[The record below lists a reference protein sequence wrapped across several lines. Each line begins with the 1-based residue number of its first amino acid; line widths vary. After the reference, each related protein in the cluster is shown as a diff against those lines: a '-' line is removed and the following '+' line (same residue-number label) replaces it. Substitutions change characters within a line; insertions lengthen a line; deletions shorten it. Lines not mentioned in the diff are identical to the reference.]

1 MFSILSNLLHLQK
14 YFKMCNIRML
24 KSTFSNPLSTRN
36 TPISSWFCNDRWLW
50 LSQIIMRKCH
60 KLDLV
65 ITTYWSLQNLI
76 FIKSQSLHSIK
87 RAVIFQI
94 INLWF
99 FTMHDL
105 EFAKHHAPGYG
116 VFLCIGEL
124 WILKLIFISYLWN
137 QKSQLVFCFFTL
149 IYFLK
154 VMVLWVFTIIITWI
168 WIIILLRIF
177 NLSTDYWLPSATK
190 WPKIFYI
197 FRILNNINCSISS
210 LARNITFLLSP
221 CFEFLSARDTW
232 YWLNS
237 LILIYLF

>member
-1 MFSILSNLLHLQK
+1 MFSVLSNLLHLQK

-36 TPISSWFCNDRWLW
+36 TSISPWFGNDRWLW
-50 LSQIIMRKCH
+50 LPQIIMRKCH
-60 KLDLV
+60 KLDLM

-116 VFLCIGEL
+116 VFLCIGKL

-137 QKSQLVFCFFTL
+137 QKS
-149 IYFLK
+149 
-154 VMVLWVFTIIITWI
+154 
-168 WIIILLRIF
+168 
-177 NLSTDYWLPSATK
+177 
-190 WPKIFYI
+190 
-197 FRILNNINCSISS
+197 
-210 LARNITFLLSP
+210 
-221 CFEFLSARDTW
+221 
-232 YWLNS
+232 
-237 LILIYLF
+237 